1 MKNEVG
7 AIVIGGHFQG
17 LGVVRALARRGVKVV
32 VVDHQHC
39 ISRFSRYIDKFI
51 FSPAVLKED
60 AFLDFMVDLH
70 QRMRYDKWVLFPT
83 DDETVLFLSKNKNL
97 LERFYTV
104 PTPKWDIVKFAYN
117 KKYSYKLAESLDIPI
132 PKTYYPNSLKECI
145 DMELEYP
152 LIIKPAVMRD
162 FFRITK
168 KKVFCANNKEELID
182 MYQKAAMIINP
193 SEILIQERI
202 PDVANNLYSFCPL
215 FKEKKVLTSIVAK
228 RWRQHPM
235 DFGQASTYAE
245 TVYIPELKEM
255 GSRLLSAMDYYGLC
269 EVEFIRD
276 SRNEQYK
283 FLEVNPRVWGWHTLA
298 LKAGVNLPYLLYQD
312 ISGNPVHNGFYRQ
325 GVKWFRLTTDVPT
338 VLTEIYKKR
347 MNIKDYLHSLKGEKE
362 YAVFSMK
369 DPLPFIGEL
378 FLIPFLWKKR
388 GF

>member
-1 MKNEVG
+1 MNKSAG

-17 LGVVRALARRGVKVV
+17 LGVVRALARHGVKVV

-39 ISRFSRYIDKFI
+39 ISRFSRYIYKFI

-70 QRMRYDKWVLFPT
+70 QIMQYDKWVLFPT
-83 DDETVLFLSKNKNL
+83 DDETVFFLSKNKNL

-104 PTPKWDIVKFAYN
+104 PTPEWDIVKFAYN
-117 KKYSYKLAESLDIPI
+117 KKFSYKLAESIDIPI

-168 KKVFCANNKEELID
+168 KKVFCANNKEELIN
-182 MYQKAAMIINP
+182 MYQKATKIINP

-215 FKEKKVLTSIVAK
+215 FKGKKVLASIVAK

-245 TVYIPELKEM
+245 TVHIPELKEM

-276 SRNEQYK
+276 SRDGQYK

-298 LKAGVNLPYLLYQD
+298 LKAGVNLPYMLYQD
-312 ISGNPVHNGFYRQ
+312 ISGNLVHNGFYRQ
-325 GVKWFRLTTDVPT
+325 GVKWFRLTTDIPT
-338 VLTEIYKKR
+338 VLTEIWKKR